1 MPITKDQRD
10 EWRTEDNLHA
20 GGPKM
25 SEGAEPL
32 PMRGKL
38 VLRGAVRLVVPFV
51 FLFGLYVQ
59 FHGDYGPGG
68 GFQAGVIFAT
78 GFILF
83 GLIFGSQL
91 SESVFPERWAERLL
105 ALGVLLYAAVGV
117 FSLVAPGAQTF
128 NFLDYNALGKNGQH
142 YGIVLVELGVGLAVA
157 AAMVRLYYAFAD
169 LSELSAPVEA
179 AIDDAT
185 PLANAASRNKDSR
198 SAE

>member
-1 MPITKDQRD
+1 MPITPDQKAA
-10 EWRTEDNLHA
+10 WRADDLLHA
-20 GGPKM
+20 RGPKM
-25 SEGAEPL
+25 SEGSAPL

-91 SESVFPERWAERLL
+91 SEQVFPTRWAERLL
-105 ALGVLLYAAVGV
+105 ALGVLLYASVGV
-117 FSLVAPGAQTF
+117 YSMLAPGPEAF
-128 NFLDYNALGKNGQH
+128 NFLDYDALGSSGQH
-142 YGIVLVELGVGLAVA
+142 YGIVLVELGVGLTVA

-185 PLANAASRNKDSR
+185 PLVDAESKSR
-198 SAE
+198 STE